1 MSEFSLGKRE
11 RLAKRP
17 QFEQVMNRGHK
28 HKIETFCTVF
38 FLPNSLDRQRLGVI
52 VSKKIGNAVV
62 RNQAKRKIREI
73 FRHIKNQIEPAMDIV
88 VIAGKDLISLPGSV
102 LERKIFKSLP
112 AKR

>member
-1 MSEFSLGKRE
+1 MSEFSFGKRE

-17 QFEQVMNRGHK
+17 QFEHVMNRGHK
-28 HKIETFCTVF
+28 HRIETFCTVF
-38 FLPNSLDRQRLGVI
+38 FLPNGLDRKRLGV
-52 VSKKIGNAVV
+52 VASKKLGNAVV

>member
-38 FLPNSLDRQRLGVI
+38 FLPNNLGRKRLGI
-52 VSKKIGNAVV
+52 VTSKKIGNAVV

-73 FRHIKNQIEPAMDIV
+73 FRHIKNRIEPAMDV
-88 VIAGKDLISLPGSV
+88 VVVSGRDLLSLPGSV
-102 LERKIFKSLP
+102 LERKISKSFP
-112 AKR
+112 VKR